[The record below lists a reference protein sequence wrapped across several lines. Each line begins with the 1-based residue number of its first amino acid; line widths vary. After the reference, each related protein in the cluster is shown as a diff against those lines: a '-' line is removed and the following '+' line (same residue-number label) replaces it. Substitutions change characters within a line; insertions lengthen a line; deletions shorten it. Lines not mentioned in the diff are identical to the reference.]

1 MSSERNKA
9 LSQELYE
16 AVFGHGDLGAA
27 DRLMAPGCVSHPPGL
42 PAAVGT
48 DAIKLQAQ
56 VLRAAFP
63 DLVVTLLGQVA
74 EGDRVASH
82 WRGAGTHT
90 GPMSMPGGAALPPT
104 GRRYRR
110 RGGASPS
117 RRCASI
123 ASRAGGSSSR
133 GSSRTGSGSWLR
145 SACRGRRPAKAEHEG
160 AKPE

>member
-16 AVFGHGDLGAA
+16 AVFGRGDLDAA

-42 PAAVGT
+42 PPTVGKET
-48 DAIKLQAQ
+48 VKLQAQ

-82 WRGAGTHT
+82 WRGEGTHT

-104 GRRYRR
+104 GRRVAFEEMRVDR
-110 RGGASPS
+110 FEGG
-117 RRCASI
+117 RI
-123 ASRAGGSSSR
+123 VE
-133 GSSRTGSGSWLR
+133 SWFIPDRLGLM
-145 SACRGRRPAKAEHEG
+145 AALGVLGPAPRQG
-160 AKPE
+160 

>member
-1 MSSERNKA
+1 VSSERNKA

-27 DRLMAPGCVSHPPGL
+27 DRLMVPGCVSHPPGL

-63 DLVVTLLGQVA
+63 DLVVTLLSQVA

-104 GRRYRR
+104 GRRAAFEEMRIDR
-110 RGGASPS
+110 FEGGQIVESWFIPD
-117 RRCASI
+117 RLGLI
-123 ASRAGGSSSR
+123 AALGLQGPPR
-133 GSSRTGSGSWLR
+133 
-145 SACRGRRPAKAEHEG
+145 EG
-160 AKPE
+160 

>member
-1 MSSERNKA
+1 VSSERNEA

-63 DLVVTLLGQVA
+63 DLVVTLLSQVA

-104 GRRYRR
+104 GRRAAFEEMRIDR
-110 RGGASPS
+110 FEGGQ
-117 RRCASI
+117 I
-123 ASRAGGSSSR
+123 VE
-133 GSSRTGSGSWLR
+133 SWFIPDRLGLMAALGLQGPPR
-145 SACRGRRPAKAEHEG
+145 EG
-160 AKPE
+160 